1 MKVLLY
7 KGDFKDLA
15 KTIELNQPM
24 SGRFLEWNGEKYV
37 ANITHYVGE
46 SVTVNNLGVV
56 INGTTY
62 QVNSDGKFSLIYT
75 FSKDD
80 EIYKS

>member
-1 MKVLLY
+1 MLLISDTVKNLY
-7 KGDFKDLA
+7 KSTNDSSVVKDY
-15 KTIELNQPM
+15 KI
-24 SGRFLEWNGEKYV
+24 
-37 ANITHYVGE
+37 
-46 SVTVNNLGVV
+46 V

-80 EIYKS
+80 EIYYYTNGKENENV